1 VALTPSAC
9 TAADEP
15 DRHRIPVN
23 PRPAPKGLGPNHHV
37 HQNLHTPHLRP
48 HHRQRDW
55 SRHQRD
61 VKGVITRVSPRES
74 EGLYQT
80 TDLKVIIGTAE
91 LGTYYPT
98 EADRI
103 QYLQAG
109 ATREAKIIAITT
121 YRGDNP
127 VLHTLIARPQ

>member
-1 VALTPSAC
+1 MSQIDTVVQS
-9 TAADEP
+9 
-15 DRHRIPVN
+15 I
-23 PRPAPKGLGPNHHV
+23 PAPLLKDWG
-37 HQNLHTPHLRP
+37 QTITYIKTSTPRNYNP
-48 HHRQRDW
+48 TTGVVNGADI
-55 SRHQRD
+55 SVT
-61 VKGVITRVSPRES
+61 VKGVITRVTPRES

-109 ATREAKIIAITT
+109 VTREAKIIAITS

>member
-1 VALTPSAC
+1 MSQIDTVFQS
-9 TAADEP
+9 
-15 DRHRIPVN
+15 I
-23 PRPAPKGLGPNHHV
+23 PAPLLKDWG
-37 HQNLHTPHLRP
+37 QTITYIKTSTPRNYNP
-48 HHRQRDW
+48 TTGVVTGADV
-55 SRHQRD
+55 SVT
-61 VKGVITRVSPRES
+61 VKGVITRVTPRES

-109 ATREAKIIAITT
+109 VTREAKIIAITS

>member
-1 VALTPSAC
+1 MSQIDTVFQS
-9 TAADEP
+9 
-15 DRHRIPVN
+15 I
-23 PRPAPKGLGPNHHV
+23 PAPLLKDWG
-37 HQNLHTPHLRP
+37 QTITYIKTSTPRTYDP
-48 HHRQRDW
+48 TTGAVTGADTNVT
-55 SRHQRD
+55 

-109 ATREAKIIAITT
+109 VTREAKIIAITT